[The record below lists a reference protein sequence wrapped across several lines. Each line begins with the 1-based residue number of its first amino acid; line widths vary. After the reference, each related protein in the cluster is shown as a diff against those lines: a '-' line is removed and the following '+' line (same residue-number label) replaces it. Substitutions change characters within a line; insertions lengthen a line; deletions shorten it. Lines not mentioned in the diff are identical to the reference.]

1 MKIIY
6 ICVGVH
12 AHVYI
17 LKYIIKIYVNKRS
30 QLVGIHKSVAR
41 HFIFMGF
48 KLLSYLRIP
57 DFELC
62 KNLVSGNMNSSVG
75 NLRSAR

>member
-12 AHVYI
+12 AHVYIYI

-30 QLVGIHKSVAR
+30 QLVGIHKSVT
-41 HFIFMGF
+41 
-48 KLLSYLRIP
+48 
-57 DFELC
+57 
-62 KNLVSGNMNSSVG
+62 
-75 NLRSAR
+75 